1 MMIKEKSMR
10 DSRGGPVVKSLFFLC
25 RRHEFDP
32 WLGNYDSREWPK
44 KKKKKKSMKV
54 VLLGN

>member
-10 DSRGGPVVKSLFFLC
+10 DSRGGPVVKILFFLC

-32 WLGNYDSREWPK
+32 WLGNKDSREWPK
-44 KKKKKKSMKV
+44 KKKK
-54 VLLGN
+54 NQ